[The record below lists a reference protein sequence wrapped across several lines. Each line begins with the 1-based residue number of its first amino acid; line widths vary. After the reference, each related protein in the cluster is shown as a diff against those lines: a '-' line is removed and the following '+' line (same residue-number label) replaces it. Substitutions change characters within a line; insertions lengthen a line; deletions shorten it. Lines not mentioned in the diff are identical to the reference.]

1 MIFNFPSK
9 MWVRVSHEPRADNPE
24 DRQQALGLAD
34 RFSECGAFHE
44 AMAKYMLVHGDP
56 DGAEYMH
63 NMRNGAELVG
73 AIYASQAM
81 DPFKARE
88 YMSNMIETKASYWK
102 SSLLTEGFTQKAKNQ
117 MEDCFKINDL
127 QAGMLNE
134 MRKKFMALSKILKSM
149 QDGSRYKSGRFR

>member
-1 MIFNFPSK
+1 MANPCHSHKLLLSRFSK
-9 MWVRVSHEPRADNPE
+9 KFENKDVFLPVGQSELVALLPRGFLRRKIISGQTLRVSHEPRADNPE

-63 NMRNGAELVG
+63 NMRNGTELVG

-81 DPFKARE
+81 DPFKA
-88 YMSNMIETKASYWK
+88 
-102 SSLLTEGFTQKAKNQ
+102 
-117 MEDCFKINDL
+117 
-127 QAGMLNE
+127 
-134 MRKKFMALSKILKSM
+134 
-149 QDGSRYKSGRFR
+149 